1 MKSGNAAILRGGS
14 ESLHSS
20 AAIAQCLKDG
30 LRETGL
36 PEGAIQPI
44 PTQDRA
50 AVEAMLR
57 MSDLIDFIVPR
68 GGRSL
73 VERVMEETRIPVIAH
88 LDGNCHV
95 YLHADADRQMA
106 RDIVSNA
113 KMRRTGI
120 CGAAE
125 SLVIDEAS
133 VSDLLPL
140 IVDDLSAAGC
150 EIRGDAAAQQSDAR
164 IVAASDDDWGAEYL
178 DKIISVRVVDGLETA
193 IDHINQYS
201 SHHTDLDC
209 DAGHGN
215 CGTLPGEY
223 RQRHR
228 VAQCV
233 DAICRWRRIWY
244 GRRDR
249 YRDGEVA
256 LPGVR
261 LALNN

>member
-1 MKSGNAAILRGGS
+1 MQLFCAVDRKVSIHPRRLRNVP
-14 ESLHSS
+14 
-20 AAIAQCLKDG
+20 KDG

-44 PTQDRA
+44 PTRGSRRGRGYA
-50 AVEAMLR
+50 S

-73 VERVMEETRIPVIAH
+73 IERVMEETRIPVIAH

-133 VSDLLPL
+133 ASDLLPL

-164 IVAASDDDWGAEYL
+164 IVAASDDDWAKPGSTSIRL
-178 DKIISVRVVDGLETA
+178 SRSVLSMDWKLPSTTS
-193 IDHINQYS
+193 IN
-201 SHHTDLDC
+201 TVP
-209 DAGHGN
+209 
-215 CGTLPGEY
+215 T
-223 RQRHR
+223 
-228 VAQCV
+228 
-233 DAICRWRRIWY
+233 IRI
-244 GRRDR
+244 
-249 YRDGEVA
+249 
-256 LPGVR
+256 
-261 LALNN
+261 